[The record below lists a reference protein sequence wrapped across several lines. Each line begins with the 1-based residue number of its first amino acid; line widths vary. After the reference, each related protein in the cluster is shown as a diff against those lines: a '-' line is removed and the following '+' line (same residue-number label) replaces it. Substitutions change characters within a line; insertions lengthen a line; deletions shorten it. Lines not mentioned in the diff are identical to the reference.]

1 VDPAEPRAALDAL
14 VAASAIRRIRIVAW
28 RDLEDPEAGGSE
40 LHADR
45 VASRWADAGLD
56 VELRTSMVAGAAR
69 ETTRNGYRVVRWG
82 GRYQV
87 FPQVAS
93 EAVRFRDRRPDA
105 VVDVWNGMPFFSPVW
120 FRGPRLAVLHHVHS
134 EMWRMTLKPAYASVG
149 DAIERRLA
157 PLLYRTTP
165 VATLSAS
172 SREEIIERLG
182 LPARNIHV
190 VEPGVESRYT
200 PGGRRSTEPLV
211 VAVGRLVPVKRY
223 DALFRALAEA
233 RASVPMLRAVVVG
246 EGYERP
252 RLEGVL
258 RDLGAEGYVEL
269 RGRVDDRAL
278 LALYRSA
285 WVVAS
290 SSLREGWGM
299 TLTEAAACGTPS
311 VATDI
316 AGHRDAVVDG
326 ETGLLVG
333 DDALG
338 SAIGK
343 VLLDDELRVRLGRAA
358 RARAQPLTW
367 ARTAASLFSLLDGG
381 DGAVDARDARD
392 ARDAQ
397 NT

>member
-1 VDPAEPRAALDAL
+1 MAQKGALEAL
-14 VAASAIRRIRIVAW
+14 VAASPIRSVRIVAW
-28 RDLEDPEAGGSE
+28 RDLADPEAGGSE

-45 VASRWADAGLD
+45 VATQWAAAGLA
-56 VELRTSMVAGAAR
+56 VELRTSMVAGEAR
-69 ETTRNGYRVVRWG
+69 EVVRGGYRVVRWG

-93 EAVRFRDRRPDA
+93 EAYRFRALRPDA
-105 VVDVWNGMPFFSPVW
+105 VVDVWNGMPFFSPLW
-120 FRGPRLAVLHHVHS
+120 FHGPRLAILHHVHA
-134 EMWRMTLKPAYASVG
+134 EMWGMTLKPAYAAVG
-149 DAIERRLA
+149 DAIERHLA
-157 PLLYRTTP
+157 PLAYRTTP

-182 LPARNIHV
+182 LPARRVHV
-190 VEPGVESRYT
+190 VEPGVDPRYT

-223 DALFRALAEA
+223 DLLFRALLEA
-233 RASVPMLRAVVVG
+233 KASVPMLRCVVVG

-252 RLEGVL
+252 RLEEL
-258 RDLGAEGYVEL
+258 LAELGAEGWIEL

-299 TLTEAAACGTPS
+299 TLTEAAACGTPA

-326 ETGLLVG
+326 ETGVLVR
-333 DDALG
+333 DAELG
-338 SAIGK
+338 AALAK
-343 VLLDDELRVRLGRAA
+343 VLADDELRARLGRAA
-358 RARAQPLTW
+358 RKRAEQLTW
-367 ARTAASLFSLLDGG
+367 PRTAAALFSLLEAG
-381 DGAVDARDARD
+381 DEHRSRRRPGSA
-392 ARDAQ
+392 
-397 NT
+397 